1 MAMPPPSVAV
11 AFDRPADREAAAEL
25 AARLGL
31 PLAKKFRDPHGLH
44 LALAANPSV
53 DEGDA
58 RLELRV
64 VADDHPLR
72 GGHGVMSDL
81 LKLDVT
87 SPAGR
92 SLRTPVLKAVGV
104 KRGTPRPRVM
114 DVTAGLGEDTWLL
127 AAAGCEVIAVERH
140 PLIHALLTD
149 GLRRAAKADA
159 DTAARITLLP
169 RQDAMAALR
178 ADRSPAPEVVLIDPM
193 FPGERK
199 TAERKAMAV
208 CREKYLAMLFFLG
221 ADRARYGRLI
231 EKTENDFLQGTD
243 NYPKTLNEA
252 YTLILCWKQDPRNL
266 IKVIGGTAGGMTFGQ
281 AGQEIEGEE
290 EEAATLTNNGTPG
303 KGKGKKD
310 KSHITCFICRQKGH
324 YASE

>member
-25 AARLGL
+25 AAQLGL

-44 LALAANPSV
+44 LALAANPSAG
-53 DEGDA
+53 EGDA

-208 CREKYLAMLFFLG
+208 LRWIAGDDPDAEHLLSPALQTATRRVVVKRPRAAGPLNGQPPTVVHGGRGLRFDVYAG
-221 ADRARYGRLI
+221 AD
-231 EKTENDFLQGTD
+231 LQ
-243 NYPKTLNEA
+243 P
-252 YTLILCWKQDPRNL
+252 P
-266 IKVIGGTAGGMTFGQ
+266 
-281 AGQEIEGEE
+281 
-290 EEAATLTNNGTPG
+290 ATP
-303 KGKGKKD
+303 
-310 KSHITCFICRQKGH
+310 
-324 YASE
+324 